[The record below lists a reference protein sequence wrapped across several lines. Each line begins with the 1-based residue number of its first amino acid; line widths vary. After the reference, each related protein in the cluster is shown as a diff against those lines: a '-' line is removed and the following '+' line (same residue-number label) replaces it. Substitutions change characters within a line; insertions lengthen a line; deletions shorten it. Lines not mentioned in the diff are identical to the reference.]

1 MWKYTGVEMKKR
13 LFIGV
18 RESPEILLTITRIQN
33 SLKKEFG
40 FPGIRW
46 VNPGLMHITLKFLG
60 DVETAFIP
68 NLSTSLHTLASAQS
82 GFELTLKGLGFFG
95 SGKSLRTIW
104 LGSVPSADLH
114 NLFKEINAATNK
126 LIVSKNQ
133 SYSPHITLGRVS
145 DFVKSDQIEKIRT
158 YLLAHD
164 RVEVGNYQVDSFELI
179 ESQLSPHGPI
189 YKTIQL
195 FKLG

>member
-1 MWKYTGVEMKKR
+1 MKKR

-18 RESPEILLTITRIQN
+18 RVSPEILVTITRIQN

-46 VNPGLMHITLKFLG
+46 VNTSLMHITLKFLG
-60 DVETAFIP
+60 DVETAIIP
-68 NLSTSLHTLASAQS
+68 NVSTSLHALAAAQS
-82 GFELTLKGLGFFG
+82 GFELTLKGLGFFR

-114 NLFKEINAATNK
+114 KLFKEVDAATNK
-126 LIVSKNQ
+126 LIINKSQ

-158 YLLAHD
+158 YIMAHD
-164 RVEVGNYQVDSFELI
+164 KVEVGSYQVDSFELI
-179 ESQLSPHGPI
+179 ESQLSAQGPI

>member
-1 MWKYTGVEMKKR
+1 MKKR

-18 RESPEILLTITRIQN
+18 RVSPEILVNLTRIQN
-33 SLKKEFG
+33 FLKKEFG

-46 VNPGLMHITLKFLG
+46 VNTSLMHITLKFLG
-60 DVETAFIP
+60 DVETAIIP
-68 NLSTSLHTLASAQS
+68 NISTSLHTLASAQNS
-82 GFELTLKGLGFFG
+82 FELTLKGLGFFG
-95 SGKSLRTIW
+95 SGKNLRTIW
-104 LGSVPSADLH
+104 LGSVPSSNLH
-114 NLFKEINAATNK
+114 NLFEEINAATNK
-126 LIVSKNQ
+126 LIVSKSQ

-145 DFVKSDQIEKIRT
+145 DFVKSDQTEKIRS

-164 RVEVGNYQVDSFELI
+164 KVEVGSYQVDSFELI
-179 ESQLSPHGPI
+179 ESQLSPQGPI